1 MNRKQFL
8 GVAAGAAAAG
18 HLPHNASQPRE
29 AGAKGAGR
37 NAGAGFALRGIYF
50 HDGFTAE
57 PKSQAPLYWDFDVWR
72 RQLDWLHVCG
82 INAVEFA
89 TMLEFNRLP
98 STTLERRK
106 IADRLRILRYAHS
119 LGLKF
124 GYLLTNTVMSTVPAG
139 EEPGHQEQNRATT
152 LCPRI
157 PGNFEKSIAIPKFY
171 METYRDSD
179 FFEEF
184 AADWGGCD
192 CGQCD
197 VSDYL
202 GYVRALAEHL
212 TTVQPNA
219 RLYADTWCISFW
231 RKDPLAHG
239 WKGMFDQEIAGTRS
253 VIEALPKLPANVDL
267 ALPCHHL
274 YRPLAFEAYGGKAKT
289 PIFPTADDVRQVRA
303 AGRDVL
309 AWPHFVM
316 DDDAYRAKSWG
327 IVHSEVRYIR
337 ALLQSLRTAGI
348 ERVIGNLYLPH
359 LQLSNTYAYGKLL
372 NEPDRDPHAILED
385 FARLAARREDVA
397 KLTDVLT
404 WIENNSFWQQ
414 QMPPDGRLP
423 DLSCRLTRAEAVR
436 LAEEIRPNAGR
447 HGLPIPAEE
456 WLQDLRRSIGRMDW
470 TEGGR

>member
-1 MNRKQFL
+1 MNRKEFL
-8 GVAAGAAAAG
+8 GIAAGAAAQ
-18 HLPHNASQPRE
+18 LPVA
-29 AGAKGAGR
+29 AGAQAEAAPNRSVRPGGSP
-37 NAGAGFALRGIYF
+37 FALRGVYF

-57 PKSQAPLYWDFDVWR
+57 PKSQAPLYWDFDAWR
-72 RQLDWLHVCG
+72 RQLAWLHDCG

-98 STTLERRK
+98 STALERRK

-119 LGLKF
+119 LGMKF
-124 GYLLTNTVMSTVPAG
+124 GYLLTNTVLSTVPDG

-157 PGNFEKSIAIPKFY
+157 PGNFEKTIAIPKFY

-184 AADWGGCD
+184 AADWGGCN

-202 GYVRALAEHL
+202 RYVRTLAEHL
-212 TTVQPNA
+212 TTVQPKA
-219 RLYADTWCISFW
+219 RIYADTWCISFW
-231 RKDPLAHG
+231 RKDPLAQG
-239 WKGMFDQEIAGTRS
+239 WKEMFDREIAGSRA
-253 VIEALPKLPANVDL
+253 VIEALPKLPANVHL

-274 YRPLAFEAYGGKAKT
+274 YRPLTFESYGNKAQT
-289 PIFPTADDVRQVRA
+289 PVFPTVEDVRKVRA

-327 IVHSEVRYIR
+327 IVHSEVRYIQ
-337 ALLQSLRTAGI
+337 ALLQSLLAAGI
-348 ERVIGNLYLPH
+348 ERVIGNLYLPL

-372 NEPDRDPHAILED
+372 NEPDSDPRAILRD
-385 FARLAARREDVA
+385 FSRLAARREDVA

-404 WIENNSFWQQ
+404 WMENNSFWQH

-423 DLSCRLTRAEAVR
+423 ALPCRAETR
-436 LAEEIRPNAGR
+436 LFPSATA
-447 HGLPIPAEE
+447 AS
-456 WLQDLRRSIGRMDW
+456 D
-470 TEGGR
+470 